1 MDHLQKQK
9 WHDRLLAIVW
19 AACGIL
25 PLPFGAFASDKPYIA
40 SASILAFFIL
50 SFAVPLWLG
59 HRRRRAGRDD
69 DYASAGATLYGGV
82 SSCSLPSACSTV

>member
-40 SASILAFFIL
+40 SASILAFL
-50 SFAVPLWLG
+50 SCPLLFPCGWGIAAVVRAETMIMLRLG
-59 HRRRRAGRDD
+59 RPSMAG
-69 DYASAGATLYGGV
+69 L

>member
-40 SASILAFFIL
+40 SASIAQRFDRLGLLA
-50 SFAVPLWLG
+50 
-59 HRRRRAGRDD
+59 
-69 DYASAGATLYGGV
+69 
-82 SSCSLPSACSTV
+82 